1 MTLRT
6 SLTTGTAVA
15 AALVLGLAAPAQAST
30 TVVVYESTAAS
41 QGWATGDM
49 RGSGS
54 IDWTADGLVLST
66 PLGADKAQF
75 GTALTGSLSALSSL
89 SYETTVLAPGSIPE
103 QRAALN
109 LVVDVNGA
117 AEGGFATLV
126 YEPVYNGMSLDAVRG
141 GDAVWW
147 STRAIPGVPNA
158 FTSYVSLADIVA
170 ANPDAVVQALLIN
183 QGSGNPGLQSL
194 VESITIDGTTYRFAE
209 GAPPLS
215 SKADCKNGGWQ
226 TSTAPAFRNQGAC
239 VSFFSR

>member
-6 SLTTGTAVA
+6 SLTAGTAVA

-49 RGSGS
+49 RGSGAV
-54 IDWTADGLVLST
+54 DWTPDGLVLST
-66 PLGADKAQF
+66 PLSADKAQF
-75 GTALTGSLSALSSL
+75 GTALSGPLSSL
-89 SYETTVLAPGSIPE
+89 TALSYGTTVLAPGSIPE

-109 LVVDVNGA
+109 LVIDFNGA
-117 AEGGFATLV
+117 ATGGFATLV
-126 YEPVYNGMSLDAVRG
+126 YEPVYNGMSFDAVRG

-147 STRAIPGVPNA
+147 STRAMPGVPNA

-170 ANPDAVVQALLIN
+170 ANPDAVMQGLLVN
-183 QGSGNPGLQSL
+183 QGSGNPGLESL
-194 VESITIDGTTYRFAE
+194 VESIRVDGTTYLFAE
-209 GAPPLS
+209 GAPPLT
-215 SKADCKNGGWQ
+215 SKADCKDGGWQ
-226 TSTAPAFRNQGAC
+226 ASTAPAFRNQGDC